1 MTGFAPCLRCRGFIT
16 QSRALIALLS
26 RPKKAAD
33 ISDVNILLEGE
44 TGTGKQVLAQ
54 AIHKLDQKRGAH
66 NFVTVHCSTITEA
79 LAESELF
86 GHTRGAFSGAVQ
98 ERKGLFQSAQRGT
111 LLLDD
116 VNDLSINLQPKLL
129 DVIQRRRCGRW
140 GQTASKSCSPKNF
153 LERTFRRT
161 SKTSQISMRLSIA
174 LQFRMGAKLGSCR
187 AAACSK
193 AQQSQIG

>member
-1 MTGFAPCLRCRGFIT
+1 MSEQWEDNGLRALFARLGFIT
-16 QSRALIALLS
+16 QSRGLMALLG
-26 RPKKAAD
+26 RAKKAAD
-33 ISDVNILLEGE
+33 ISDVNILIEGE

-54 AIHKLDQKRGAH
+54 AIHKLDRKRGAC

-98 ERKGLFQSAQRGT
+98 ERKGLSQSAQRGT

-129 DVIQRRRCGRW
+129 DVIHGDGAAGGVRPRANHAHQ
-140 GQTASKSCSPKNF
+140 
-153 LERTFRRT
+153 RTFWNG
-161 SKTSQISMRLSIA
+161 LS
-174 LQFRMGAKLGSCR
+174 
-187 AAACSK
+187 
-193 AQQSQIG
+193 